1 MSKWSLKPTGHLNYQ
16 RKITLD
22 SALTHSGGEQSQN
35 VHQILLMGLAI
46 ATEFILSSFTH
57 YSRHFFPVCV
67 LEITCVIKICKR
79 TLKSQ
84 HLKIYYYFF
93 LLSSVSSCFTVVILE
108 RRANVHIADNLQRAG
123 GLMSCLYSKRL
134 CIQRRK
140 GHSEWLCTSR
150 SVSAKAEETTLLQ
163 KSG

>member
-84 HLKIYYYFF
+84 HLKIYYFF
-93 LLSSVSSCFTVVILE
+93 FFYSQVSQAVLQLLFWKGGQMCILLIICRE
-108 RRANVHIADNLQRAG
+108 LED
-123 GLMSCLYSKRL
+123 S
-134 CIQRRK
+134 
-140 GHSEWLCTSR
+140 
-150 SVSAKAEETTLLQ
+150 
-163 KSG
+163 